1 VNESPRVV
9 AVEIL
14 GQQYPIRSTLA
25 ESYVADLAAYVDEKI
40 RSAADVTPTTDT
52 VRLVVL
58 AALNIAD
65 ECFHAL
71 DRNRN
76 GPARAPAGRGAGF
89 RGPDPSALVPAFVA
103 PRLRRGRPTDI
114 VSPDPSSSAPTLLRQ
129 FRLLASP

>member
-1 VNESPRVV
+1 VNQSARVV

-14 GQQYPIRSTLA
+14 GQQYPIRSTLP

-40 RSAADVTPTTDT
+40 RSAADVSPTTDT

-71 DRNRN
+71 DADRDSRAVVLERV
-76 GPARAPAGRGAGF
+76 ARME
-89 RGPDPSALVPAFVA
+89 ALVDEVLRPSPA
-103 PRLRRGRPTDI
+103 TE
-114 VSPDPSSSAPTLLRQ
+114 
-129 FRLLASP
+129 

>member
-1 VNESPRVV
+1 MKESPRVV

-65 ECFHAL
+65 ECFHAIDHTKDGRTAVL
-71 DRNRN
+71 ERV
-76 GPARAPAGRGAGF
+76 ARIEELV
-89 RGPDPSALVPAFVA
+89 DEALTA
-103 PRLRRGRPTDI
+103 TDI
-114 VSPDPSSSAPTLLRQ
+114 VPPSPLGGFGEAGSPD
-129 FRLLASP
+129 

>member
-1 VNESPRVV
+1 VNQSARVV

-71 DRNRN
+71 DNDRSGRELVLDRV
-76 GPARAPAGRGAGF
+76 ALLERLIDEALAAPT
-89 RGPDPSALVPAFVA
+89 PPPA
-103 PRLRRGRPTDI
+103 PR
-114 VSPDPSSSAPTLLRQ
+114 
-129 FRLLASP
+129 

>member
-1 VNESPRVV
+1 VNQSARVV

-14 GQQYPIRSTLA
+14 GQQYPIRSTLP

-40 RSAADVTPTTDT
+40 RSAADVAPTTDT

-71 DRNRN
+71 DADRDGRAAFLDRV
-76 GPARAPAGRGAGF
+76 ARMEHLIDEAIQTGG
-89 RGPDPSALVPAFVA
+89 
-103 PRLRRGRPTDI
+103 
-114 VSPDPSSSAPTLLRQ
+114 
-129 FRLLASP
+129 

>member
-1 VNESPRVV
+1 VNQSARVV

-14 GQQYPIRSTLA
+14 GQQYPIRSTLP

-71 DRNRN
+71 DADRDGRVLVLDRV
-76 GPARAPAGRGAGF
+76 ARME
-89 RGPDPSALVPAFVA
+89 
-103 PRLRRGRPTDI
+103 RLIDDVLQGLRSSTD
-114 VSPDPSSSAPTLLRQ
+114 SD
-129 FRLLASP
+129 

>member
-1 VNESPRVV
+1 VKESPRVV

-14 GQQYPIRSTLA
+14 GQQYPIRSTLS

-65 ECFHAL
+65 ECFHSHDHDSDGRAAVLERLARIERLIDEAL
-71 DRNRN
+71 
-76 GPARAPAGRGAGF
+76 GPP
-89 RGPDPSALVPAFVA
+89 PPS
-103 PRLRRGRPTDI
+103 D
-114 VSPDPSSSAPTLLRQ
+114 S
-129 FRLLASP
+129 

>member
-1 VNESPRVV
+1 VNPSARVV

-71 DRNRN
+71 DNDRN
-76 GPARAPAGRGAGF
+76 GRDLVLDRVARMERLIDEVLSPASE
-89 RGPDPSALVPAFVA
+89 PD
-103 PRLRRGRPTDI
+103 R
-114 VSPDPSSSAPTLLRQ
+114 
-129 FRLLASP
+129 

>member
-1 VNESPRVV
+1 MNQSARVV

-14 GQQYPIRSTLA
+14 GQQYPIRSTLP

-71 DRNRN
+71 DADRD
-76 GPARAPAGRGAGF
+76 GRAAPPRPPRRHGAPDRRGAAGIGA
-89 RGPDPSALVPAFVA
+89 RRARPSLI
-103 PRLRRGRPTDI
+103 R
-114 VSPDPSSSAPTLLRQ
+114 
-129 FRLLASP
+129 FRLDPPRATV

>member
-1 VNESPRVV
+1 VNQSARVV

-14 GQQYPIRSTLA
+14 GQQYPIRSTLP

-71 DRNRN
+71 DADRDGRAMLLDRVTRMEQMIDEALR
-76 GPARAPAGRGAGF
+76 PAAPQG
-89 RGPDPSALVPAFVA
+89 
-103 PRLRRGRPTDI
+103 
-114 VSPDPSSSAPTLLRQ
+114 
-129 FRLLASP
+129 

>member
-1 VNESPRVV
+1 MKDSPRVV

-40 RSAADVTPTTDT
+40 GSAADVTATTDT

-65 ECFHAL
+65 DLF
-71 DRNRN
+71 R
-76 GPARAPAGRGAGF
+76 ARLESVGRT
-89 RGPDPSALVPAFVA
+89 RPRPA
-103 PRLRRGRPTDI
+103 PRK
-114 VSPDPSSSAPTLLRQ
+114 SSAWSTPPSTPASGPPQHAR
-129 FRLLASP
+129 FR

>member
-1 VNESPRVV
+1 VNQSARVV
-9 AVEIL
+9 SVEIL
-14 GQQYPIRSTLA
+14 GQQYPIRSSLP

-71 DRNRN
+71 DADRE
-76 GPARAPAGRGAGF
+76 GRA
-89 RGPDPSALVPAFVA
+89 AFLD
-103 PRLRRGRPTDI
+103 RLTRMERMIDEAMRTTG
-114 VSPDPSSSAPTLLRQ
+114 
-129 FRLLASP
+129 

>member
-1 VNESPRVV
+1 VNQSARVV

-14 GQQYPIRSTLA
+14 GQQYPIRSTLP

-71 DRNRN
+71 DADRDVRVLVLDRV
-76 GPARAPAGRGAGF
+76 ARMEQLI
-89 RGPDPSALVPAFVA
+89 DDALRDF
-103 PRLRRGRPTDI
+103 
-114 VSPDPSSSAPTLLRQ
+114 PSSSN
-129 FRLLASP
+129 SD